1 MEEIQW
7 CNLVGMD
14 LKPTLNDLFWKEK
27 TQRMI
32 NECNSVSQL
41 REIAIL
47 LLTVATQRQG
57 VICGLMKK
65 ILLETKGPSLTPGP
79 NVYLRVLTQRAKSS
93 PCGFITSRQRF
104 NIYRFSSISGKN
116 LYTRFDT
123 IGTT

>member
-1 MEEIQW
+1 MEESSG
-7 CNLVGMD
+7 VFGGMD

-65 ILLETKGPSLTPGP
+65 ILLETKGPSLTPG
-79 NVYLRVLTQRAKSS
+79 TMS
-93 PCGFITSRQRF
+93 TSE
-104 NIYRFSSISGKN
+104 S
-116 LYTRFDT
+116 
-123 IGTT
+123 

>member
-1 MEEIQW
+1 MEESSGVFDSMELAPSI
-7 CNLVGMD
+7 
-14 LKPTLNDLFWKEK
+14 NDLFRKEK

-65 ILLETKGPSLTPGP
+65 ILLESKGPSLKPGP
-79 NVYLRVLTQRAKSS
+79 MSTLES
-93 PCGFITSRQRF
+93 
-104 NIYRFSSISGKN
+104 
-116 LYTRFDT
+116 
-123 IGTT
+123 

>member
-1 MEEIQW
+1 MEESSG
-7 CNLVGMD
+7 VFGGMD

-47 LLTVATQRQG
+47 LLTLATQRQG

-65 ILLETKGPSLTPGP
+65 VLLETKGPSLTPGP
-79 NVYLRVLTQRAKSS
+79 GPSLEL
-93 PCGFITSRQRF
+93 
-104 NIYRFSSISGKN
+104 
-116 LYTRFDT
+116 
-123 IGTT
+123 

>member
-1 MEEIQW
+1 MEESSG
-7 CNLVGMD
+7 VFGGMD

-65 ILLETKGPSLTPGP
+65 VLLESKRPSLTPGP
-79 NVYLRVLTQRAKSS
+79 MS
-93 PCGFITSRQRF
+93 TSE
-104 NIYRFSSISGKN
+104 S
-116 LYTRFDT
+116 
-123 IGTT
+123 

>member
-1 MEEIQW
+1 MEEPSG
-7 CNLVGMD
+7 VFGGMD

-65 ILLETKGPSLTPGP
+65 VLLESKGPSLTPGP
-79 NVYLRVLTQRAKSS
+79 MS
-93 PCGFITSRQRF
+93 TSE
-104 NIYRFSSISGKN
+104 S
-116 LYTRFDT
+116 
-123 IGTT
+123 

>member
-1 MEEIQW
+1 MEESSG
-7 CNLVGMD
+7 VFDGMD
-14 LKPTLNDLFWKEK
+14 MDPTINDLFWKEK

-65 ILLETKGPSLTPGP
+65 VLLESKGPSLTPGP
-79 NVYLRVLTQRAKSS
+79 MS
-93 PCGFITSRQRF
+93 TSE
-104 NIYRFSSISGKN
+104 S
-116 LYTRFDT
+116 
-123 IGTT
+123 

>member
-1 MEEIQW
+1 MEESSS
-7 CNLVGMD
+7 VFGGMD

-79 NVYLRVLTQRAKSS
+79 MS
-93 PCGFITSRQRF
+93 TSE
-104 NIYRFSSISGKN
+104 S
-116 LYTRFDT
+116 
-123 IGTT
+123 

>member
-1 MEEIQW
+1 MEESSG
-7 CNLVGMD
+7 VFDGMD
-14 LKPTLNDLFWKEK
+14 MDPTINDLFWKEK

-65 ILLETKGPSLTPGP
+65 ILLESKGPSLTPGP
-79 NVYLRVLTQRAKSS
+79 MS
-93 PCGFITSRQRF
+93 
-104 NIYRFSSISGKN
+104 
-116 LYTRFDT
+116 
-123 IGTT
+123 

>member
-1 MEEIQW
+1 MI
-7 CNLVGMD
+7 CFG
-14 LKPTLNDLFWKEK
+14 KKK

-79 NVYLRVLTQRAKSS
+79 MS
-93 PCGFITSRQRF
+93 TSE
-104 NIYRFSSISGKN
+104 S
-116 LYTRFDT
+116 
-123 IGTT
+123 

>member
-1 MEEIQW
+1 MEKSTG
-7 CNLVGMD
+7 VFDGMD
-14 LKPTLNDLFWKEK
+14 LKPTINDLFWKEK

-79 NVYLRVLTQRAKSS
+79 MS
-93 PCGFITSRQRF
+93 TSE
-104 NIYRFSSISGKN
+104 S
-116 LYTRFDT
+116 
-123 IGTT
+123 